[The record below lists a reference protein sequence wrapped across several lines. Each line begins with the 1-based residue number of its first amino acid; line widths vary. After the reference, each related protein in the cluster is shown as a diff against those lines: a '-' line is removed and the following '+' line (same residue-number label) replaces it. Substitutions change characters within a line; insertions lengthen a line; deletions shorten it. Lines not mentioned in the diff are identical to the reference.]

1 MLHPWFDPSHDEFS
15 NPMRDART
23 DLLADSQP
31 DLQADSPAG
40 SQKDV
45 RLNALA
51 DPFRRRLLSAALLS
65 ATGGALALQIPNLPI
80 PIAAILAQAAIPGL
94 ENFR

>member
-1 MLHPWFDPSHDEFS
+1 MQIANRFGLTMLHPWFDPSHDEFS

-45 RLNALA
+45 RLNALMRW
-51 DPFRRRLLSAALLS
+51 PIRSAA
-65 ATGGALALQIPNLPI
+65 ACFLP
-80 PIAAILAQAAIPGL
+80 
-94 ENFR
+94 RS